1 MKKNNSEIRDGM
13 EKVTKGELLMCMEL
27 GKDITSELDS
37 EKLIET
43 IIRKISKLIPA
54 DNWSLLLSDQETG
67 ELSFKISLDL
77 DLEKYRDIRL
87 KPGEGIAGK
96 VALDKKPMIIEDV
109 SRSRYFN
116 EKIDRMSGRKTRSLI
131 CVPLVFGGQT
141 VGVIEVLN
149 PVNLDKK
156 TMTLLSYV
164 ADYMAIAVENTR
176 RYRKIETLAIQD
188 NLTGLYNT
196 RYLYRALEELI
207 DVSKSTKEPFSLIFL
222 DLDNF
227 KRVVDTYGH
236 SNGSQVIQEVAGT
249 IQDLIRPPAFG
260 VSYGGDEFVV
270 VLPGY
275 GRERAVSKAEEIRC
289 LMSKTL
295 YLTNRGQ
302 EVRISASFGVATFPD
317 DAKNMTR
324 LLNLAD
330 TAMFRIKG
338 KGKDAVCSIA
348 DSED

>member
-1 MKKNNSEIRDGM
+1 MD
-13 EKVTKGELLMCMEL
+13 L
-27 GKDITSELDS
+27 GKDITSELDPDR
-37 EKLIET
+37 LIET

-54 DNWSLLLSDQETG
+54 DNWSLLLSDPDTG

-77 DLEKYRDIRL
+77 DLEQFRNIRL
-87 KPGEGIAGK
+87 KPGEGIAGR
-96 VALDKKPMIIEDV
+96 VALDQRPMMIEDV
-109 SRSRYFN
+109 SKSEFFTG
-116 EKIDRMSGRKTRSLI
+116 KIDRMSGRITRSLI

-149 PVNLDKK
+149 PARLDRK
-156 TMTLLSYV
+156 TMILLSYV
-164 ADYMAIAVENTR
+164 ADYTAIAVEYTR
-176 RYRKIETLAIQD
+176 RYQKIEKLAIQD

-207 DVSKSTKEPFSLIFL
+207 AFSSEQKRSFSLIFM

-249 IQDLIRPPAFG
+249 IRDLISPPSFG

-270 VLPGY
+270 VLPDY
-275 GRERAVSKAEEIRC
+275 GRDRAVDKAEEIRC
-289 LMSKTL
+289 LMSQTV
-295 YLTNRGQ
+295 YLVNRGHQ
-302 EVRISASFGVATFPD
+302 VRISASFGIATFPD
-317 DAKNMTR
+317 DARDMTR

-330 TAMFRIKG
+330 TAMFRIKAS
-338 KGKDAVCSIA
+338 GKDAVQSVN
-348 DSED
+348 SHEN